1 MKKFITL
8 GLIDKKIFLP
18 FILAAYLIATS
29 YIGAYLPS
37 IKQSY
42 YISGFGVSFGFML
55 AKLIPYILR
64 YPSDNSFSKI
74 CTKNNII
81 DYIICFI
88 IYGIFVGIT
97 IYNHFIEYDTKRVG
111 VLISN
116 QSLEII
122 VLLVIS
128 WLCLKYKY
136 YIHNLISLVSFCF
149 FSVIIDLVPGNLQQ
163 LQPKDGYYAFVIIF
177 EDLFYCFM
185 KWMMD
190 RKYHKYWDII
200 FFQGIFFFIYIIIAT
215 IIRIKI
221 DGIDFIKNYFS
232 KDEIGAVSAIFFYNV
247 FIGGL
252 IQQILNV
259 LIIYNFTPNHMLIA
273 YGINKMKK
281 ILSVETENNIQ
292 FFCLIPFFFQL
303 LSLLF
308 YLEILELNF
317 CGLNK
322 NTKRNIQLRERMENL
337 DKDRKESD
345 IEVDDN
351 LVIKSDELSRELSIF
366 ISNEGRNENEI

>member
-1 MKKFITL
+1 M
-8 GLIDKKIFLP
+8 
-18 FILAAYLIATS
+18 
-29 YIGAYLPS
+29 
-37 IKQSY
+37 
-42 YISGFGVSFGFML
+42 
-55 AKLIPYILR
+55 
-64 YPSDNSFSKI
+64 
-74 CTKNNII
+74 KNNII

-97 IYNHFIEYDTKRVG
+97 IYNYFIEYDTKRVG

-185 KWMMD
+185 KWIMD

-247 FIGGL
+247 FIDGL

-259 LIIYNFTPNHMLIA
+259 LIIYTFTPNHMLIA

-292 FFCLIPFFFQL
+292 FF
-303 LSLLF
+303 
-308 YLEILELNF
+308 
-317 CGLNK
+317 
-322 NTKRNIQLRERMENL
+322 
-337 DKDRKESD
+337 
-345 IEVDDN
+345 V
-351 LVIKSDELSRELSIF
+351 
-366 ISNEGRNENEI
+366 